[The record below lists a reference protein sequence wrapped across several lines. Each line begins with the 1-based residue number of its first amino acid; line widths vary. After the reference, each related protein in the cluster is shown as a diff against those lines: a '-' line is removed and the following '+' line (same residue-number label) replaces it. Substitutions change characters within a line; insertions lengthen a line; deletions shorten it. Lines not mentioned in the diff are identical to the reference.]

1 MTECGILCRQIVGSI
16 CEFVEVNTA
25 EIRSGWRPLFGA
37 LRSVRPA
44 ISSAPSSAAAA
55 SPGHVRIVLD
65 VFEAFL
71 NTDNVLVFANAAVDC
86 IMCLLK
92 HVRGPSTCPPG
103 GGRGVSGARARS
115 RVWWAD

>member
-1 MTECGILCRQIVGSI
+1 MTGCGFSAQIVSSLCEFVDVTGCGLCAQIVSSL

-44 ISSAPSSAAAA
+44 ASAHSPAA
-55 SPGHVRIVLD
+55 SPGHVRLVLD

-71 NTDNVLVFANAAVDC
+71 STDNVLVFANAAVDC
-86 IMCLLK
+86 ILCLLK
-92 HVRGPSTCPPG
+92 HVRGPST
-103 GGRGVSGARARS
+103 
-115 RVWWAD
+115 